1 MTTPLN
7 GPLEVAVRVLMVL
20 VEVFPEHLDLN
31 RLVLLDHGL
40 LHSADLGGPESLH
53 PPVPIRA
60 GELGIKRELV
70 QAGVEVLV
78 RSGLAQMETQL
89 DGIRFWASENAEGFA
104 RLLETQYARALSSRA
119 SWVASHFADLS
130 DADIRDALR
139 TVSGH
144 WAEEFELVQNPLI
157 GAIQ

>member
-7 GPLEVAVRVLMVL
+7 GTLEVAVRVLMIL
-20 VEVFPEHLDLN
+20 VEAFPGQLDLN

-53 PPVPIRA
+53 PPVPIRV

-70 QAGVEVLV
+70 HGGVEVLV
-78 RSGLAQMETQL
+78 RSGLAHMETQL
-89 DGIRFWASENAEGFA
+89 DGIRFRASENAEGFA
-104 RLLETQYARALSSRA
+104 RLLETEYARALSSRA
-119 SWVASHFADLS
+119 SWAVHHFEDLS
-130 DADIRDALR
+130 DDAMRDAMR

-144 WAEEFELVQNPLI
+144 WAEEFQHIQTPRI
-157 GAIQ
+157 GVT

>member
-20 VEVFPEHLDLN
+20 VEAFPEHLDLN

-70 QAGVEVLV
+70 QGGVEVLV
-78 RSGLAQMETQL
+78 RSGLAQMEARL
-89 DGIRFWASENAEGFA
+89 EGFRFWASENAEGFA
-104 RLLETQYARALSSRA
+104 GLLETDYARALSARA
-119 SWVASHFADLS
+119 SWVVSHFADLS
-130 DADIRDALR
+130 DDDLREAMR

-144 WAEEFELVQNPLI
+144 WSEEFERVRPPLNGVI
-157 GAIQ
+157 

>member
-7 GPLEVAVRVLMVL
+7 GPLEVGIRVLMVL
-20 VEVFPEHLDLN
+20 VEAFPKHLDLN

-70 QAGVEVLV
+70 QGGVEVLV
-78 RSGLAQMETQL
+78 RSGLAQMETGL
-89 DGIRFWASENAEGFA
+89 DGIRFWASENAQGFA
-104 RLLETQYARALSSRA
+104 GLLETDYAHALSSRA
-119 SWVASHFADLS
+119 SWVVSNYSDLS
-130 DADIRDALR
+130 DEDLR
-139 TVSGH
+139 EAMRRVSGH
-144 WAEEFELVQNPLI
+144 WSEEFERVQPPLNGVI
-157 GAIQ
+157 

>member
-20 VEVFPEHLDLN
+20 VEAFPEHLDLN

-53 PPVPIRA
+53 PPIPIRA
-60 GELGIKRELV
+60 GELGIKRQLV
-70 QAGVEVLV
+70 QGGVEVLI
-78 RSGLAQMETQL
+78 RSHLAQVETQL
-89 DGIRFWASENAEGFA
+89 DGIHFWASENAAGFV
-104 RLLETQYARALSSRA
+104 RLLETDYARALSSRA
-119 SWVASHFADLS
+119 SWVVNHFADLS
-130 DADIRDALR
+130 DADIREAMR

-144 WAEEFELVQNPLI
+144 WAEEFEHVQTATS
-157 GAIQ
+157 GAT